1 MCLSDRSKVKKLLYI
16 FVALLAVSACQK
28 AQDPKEVVAKVAQ
41 TYYDSLLAGNVKY
54 YVEGTFMT
62 DSIPA
67 GYKEE
72 LETNMKMFIG
82 QQQAEHQGIASAK
95 VTDVSVDTATNTAN
109 VYMTLT
115 YGDSTSEEVLVPMVE
130 KNNVWYLR

>member
-1 MCLSDRSKVKKLLYI
+1 MKKLLYI

-82 QQQAEHQGIASAK
+82 QQQAEHQGISSAK